1 MDKFNV
7 LIRRMRSSLSDLR
20 KVPVLSRLVPARL
33 VPARLVPARLNTLS
47 CWRA

>member
-20 KVPVLSRLVPARL
+20 KVPVLSPPV
-33 VPARLVPARLNTLS
+33 LS
-47 CWRA
+47 PPDLSLPVLSPPD